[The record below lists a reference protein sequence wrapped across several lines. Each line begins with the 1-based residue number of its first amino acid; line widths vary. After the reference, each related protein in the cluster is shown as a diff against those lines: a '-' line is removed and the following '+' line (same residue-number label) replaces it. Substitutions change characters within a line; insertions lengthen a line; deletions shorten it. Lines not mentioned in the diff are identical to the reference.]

1 MITPL
6 DIQTKTFSNGAL
18 GYKKNEVDEF
28 IAQVLKDYEEL
39 YKGNNEKKDKI
50 KELEKLL
57 ESYKGMEE
65 TVKNTLVVAQSSAE
79 QLTSA
84 ARGEADVIIAEA
96 KQKSQ
101 EIIAKANEQLS
112 SLTANY
118 EQLKKEM
125 DMFLMHSKADFEVQI
140 KALDKMKETIK
151 NSSI

>member
-6 DIQTKTFSNGAL
+6 DIQTKTFSAAAL

-28 IAQVLKDYEEL
+28 IAQVLRDYEEL
-39 YKGNNEKKDKI
+39 YKGNNEKKEKI

-112 SLTANY
+112 NLTANY
-118 EQLKKEM
+118 EHLKKEM